1 MVRLNN
7 KTFKFELIVEISAD
21 DVEEYCNQSVTPI
34 NVALKE
40 IQNTM
45 YLGLSCIDGMLARQF
60 EINCTE
66 SYVHSITDED
76 ENEY

>member
-1 MVRLNN
+1 MVTLTN
-7 KTFKFELIVEISAD
+7 KTFRFELMVEISAD

-34 NVALKE
+34 KTAIQE
-40 IQNTM
+40 ITDTM
-45 YLGLSCIDGMLARQF
+45 YLGLSCIDGMLGRQF